1 MVSEYQMPIDRFT
14 EVWST
19 KHIQRI
25 CATKTSSTTERL
37 FVPTRQLSKY
47 NEMMNR
53 TKDLDISKRSCV
65 ELSLFNDC
73 QMMTAN
79 R

>member
-1 MVSEYQMPIDRFT
+1 MPIDRFT

-53 TKDLDISKRSCV
+53 TKDLDISNRSCV

>member
-1 MVSEYQMPIDRFT
+1 MPVDRFT

-25 CATKTSSTTERL
+25 CATKTSATVERL
-37 FVPTRQLSKY
+37 FVPTCQLSKY
-47 NEMMNR
+47 NEMMGRPRELN
-53 TKDLDISKRSCV
+53 INHRSCV
-65 ELSLFNDC
+65 ELSLFNDHRT
-73 QMMTAN
+73 MVVN